1 MYSVTV
7 KNEDGSNTLSIFGQP
22 IKYTDEDGIIKIKRN
37 ELNKSDKRVGLFE
50 KYAFECTDN
59 VIKGYFPKKTDKE
72 IKMVYNDFDITF
84 APIINKENNS
94 IFDAVLDF
102 LKSGKEKTEASGLI
116 PSDSVINGET
126 ETGDNITSLDTTV
139 KEEKET
145 EETKTPYPDIPETS
159 EETVE
164 PAQTSLPE
172 TSQKEEFVS
181 KEAVLSGGKE
191 GMVVY
196 ENVFSEHISLEY
208 MPVLGGIKENIVL
221 EQYEGINE
229 FEFIINT
236 GGLIPAENSG
246 ISIDL
251 LNPNTNEIELCI
263 GQVDSKD
270 SFTGENVNNDVHFTL
285 ENSMELIPTGKKSE
299 YILKIIVDKAF
310 LESETTVYPVT
321 VDPTLVLGASPIYDA
336 PVFSGYPN
344 TNYRTYIY
352 NTVGY
357 YDSSYKEAITYVK
370 VNCMQNYTYI
380 DPATVN
386 SVYFRAYET
395 SGNTASITVQVHD
408 TWSTWD
414 NSTITHSNRPATYN
428 YDASYNKTLASS
440 NTQYSFNI
448 TGLLKNWLKYERG
461 EGGWTQNYGF
471 ALVPS
476 TSGAQYRQFC
486 SANHS
491 SNLPSIV
498 IDYSDPQTIAN
509 GIYYIKSAYS
519 NKYMATYVE
528 TENVAQY
535 SFTGMPMQRWEVL
548 YKGNGFYEIKTLYV
562 DDYFGLG
569 TAYTNISLD
578 VQGGGNS
585 NGTNVR
591 VYTSNA
597 TDGQRFLI
605 QEAGTNK
612 YRITPKCAVTRALDV
627 CGPSMSDGAN
637 IQLWEYGNVN
647 QQKWIFERCVQIYQ
661 TPNKYI
667 LDDEQ
672 VLKEDLEASDQTQQ
686 EVMNSINKSASFVN
700 KSEDQHLNSFENLAK
715 LTATQPLENVALDM
729 VSEFMDGMI
738 INYENTTLSQKAQE
752 HSSTQAYISTV
763 QNILSASLQEAG
775 GDVSQLE
782 YDTDNR
788 NASIFTRRMKEEGVY
803 EPVFNKALD
812 TLYGLKFCVNGL
824 QGLEI
829 IARNY
834 IKNGNNYSGTLTFIL
849 YDHFGLDSNDIDS
862 YWYVNNFKSWYVLQ
876 HYNLY
881 NYAHLPFI
889 TVMRF
894 DVPFSGTL

>member
-1 MYSVTV
+1 MKFKKKIRKGLCKVTSAFLSVLILFSMTAYGSAPPENKNVLLNEASVSYENYTLEDLPKAVKESVISSEKTPMEIVESAPEDLYSVTV

-22 IKYTDEDGIIKIKRN
+22 IKYIDEDGTIRVKRN
-37 ELNKSDKRVGLFE
+37 ELNKSDKLSSLFE

-285 ENSMELIPTGKKSE
+285 ENSMELRPTGKNSE
-299 YILKIIVDKAF
+299 YIIKIIVDKSF
-310 LESETTVYPVT
+310 LESEATVYPVT
-321 VDPTLVLGASPIYDA
+321 VDPTVTIGVDPIYDA

-344 TNYRTYIY
+344 TNYRTNAY

-357 YDSSYKEAITYVK
+357 YNSSYKEAITYFK
-370 VNCMQNYTYI
+370 VDCMTSYNYI
-380 DPATVN
+380 DPAKVT
-386 SVYFRAYET
+386 SAYLHTYET
-395 SGNTASITVQVHD
+395 SGHTSSVTIQVHD
-408 TWSTWD
+408 TMSTWV
-414 NSTITHSNRPATYN
+414 NSSITYANRPDTYN
-428 YDASYNKTLASS
+428 YNASNNVNLTNTNTWYNFT
-440 NTQYSFNI
+440 I
-448 TGLLKNWLKYERG
+448 TGLVIDWLNYERD
-461 EGGWTQNYGF
+461 EGGWTQNFGF

-476 TSGAQYRQFC
+476 TSGASYRQFC

-498 IDYSDPQTIAN
+498 INYSDLRTIPDGMYFIRSKYSDLYLDTDPAQSAN
-509 GIYYIKSAYS
+509 GNVIQYTFHGGKDQRWFVKYQSNGYYKFYTPQHNNTKCLDVVSNPTTNGARIDVYPDGSGDWLLFQIISCGNGSYRIKSKWS
-519 NKYMATYVE
+519 GNK
-528 TENVAQY
+528 
-535 SFTGMPMQRWEVL
+535 
-548 YKGNGFYEIKTLYV
+548 KTL
-562 DDYFGLG
+562 
-569 TAYTNISLD
+569 D
-578 VQGGGNS
+578 V
-585 NGTNVR
+585 T
-591 VYTSNA
+591 
-597 TDGQRFLI
+597 
-605 QEAGTNK
+605 
-612 YRITPKCAVTRALDV
+612 
-627 CGPSMSDGAN
+627 GPSMSPNTN
-637 IQLWEYGNVN
+637 IQLYQYGNVN
-647 QQKWIFERCVQIYQ
+647 QQKWIFEASGSYINTTSDIPNCMGYALFCLEDMSDYYPIFNTDLTSELTEDYIDDIISSIKSSSHLVARSIDAYNSTIYLNEYRIAARVYFGDDNIIHYHFIYQ
-661 TPNKYI
+661 LSNGRWAGKDGFNNSKYF
-667 LDDEQ
+667 
-672 VLKEDLEASDQTQQ
+672 SSG
-686 EVMNSINKSASFVN
+686 NPS
-700 KSEDQHLNSFENLAK
+700 NLAIMW
-715 LTATQPLENVALDM
+715 ENDKYPSSAGTEYFAVHFDLNE
-729 VSEFMDGMI
+729 V
-738 INYENTTLSQKAQE
+738 LS
-752 HSSTQAYISTV
+752 
-763 QNILSASLQEAG
+763 
-775 GDVSQLE
+775 
-782 YDTDNR
+782 
-788 NASIFTRRMKEEGVY
+788 
-803 EPVFNKALD
+803 
-812 TLYGLKFCVNGL
+812 
-824 QGLEI
+824 
-829 IARNY
+829 
-834 IKNGNNYSGTLTFIL
+834 
-849 YDHFGLDSNDIDS
+849 
-862 YWYVNNFKSWYVLQ
+862 
-876 HYNLY
+876 
-881 NYAHLPFI
+881 
-889 TVMRF
+889 
-894 DVPFSGTL
+894 